1 MRRQEEFLI
10 TRNAIRTDTPP
21 FARNQRQS
29 PGSGNPGYTTISTM
43 IRILRETHAA
53 PASIAQTLARAGG
66 TNRFGEP
73 NFRAVWGWSRLAWIG
88 GRFEDRDAAGNL
100 IRESIELRFE
110 PKYFQRNR
118 WHIERWCAPE
128 IYGSPE
134 DWARATLEI
143 EGAQSIA
150 ALGPYPSRGEYEH
163 AFTLEGPPRHRSSS
177 ERPNS
182 FAGPHHNFREP
193 PGSRLG
199 ADSASGEF
207 IQLTATIAERLARM
221 IEASRAIT
229 GAGSASHAF
238 SGARNTTP
246 DFRRGAACRAPNFAS
261 PGARQG
267 REALYRREA
276 ARDRDYDSW
285 ADTLLSDAGPA
296 FHGVP
301 HAVVTRA
308 I

>member
-1 MRRQEEFLI
+1 
-10 TRNAIRTDTPP
+10 
-21 FARNQRQS
+21 
-29 PGSGNPGYTTISTM
+29 M
-43 IRILRETHAA
+43 IRILRETHEA
-53 PASIAQTLARAGG
+53 PASMAKTLTRAGG

-73 NFRAVWGWSRLAWIG
+73 NFRVVWGWSRLAWIG

-134 DWARATLEI
+134 DWTRATLEV
-143 EGAQSIA
+143 EGARSIA
-150 ALGPYPSRGEYEH
+150 ALGPFPSRGEYEH
-163 AFTLEGPPRHRSSS
+163 AFTLEGPQ
-177 ERPNS
+177 N
-182 FAGPHHNFREP
+182 
-193 PGSRLG
+193 
-199 ADSASGEF
+199 EF

-229 GAGSASHAF
+229 GAGDANA
-238 SGARNTTP
+238 ARATQSSSTTAHN
-246 DFRRGAACRAPNFAS
+246 AADARAPHADSACGFPSVRAAS
-261 PGARQG
+261 FTPGARRG

-301 HAVVTRA
+301 HAVVPRA
-308 I
+308 V

>member
-1 MRRQEEFLI
+1 
-10 TRNAIRTDTPP
+10 
-21 FARNQRQS
+21 
-29 PGSGNPGYTTISTM
+29 M
-43 IRILRETHAA
+43 IRILRETHSA

-88 GRFEDRDAAGNL
+88 GRFEDRDVAGNL
-100 IRESIELRFE
+100 LRESIELRFE
-110 PKYFQRNR
+110 PKYFPRNR

-134 DWARATLEI
+134 DWARATLEV
-143 EGAQSIA
+143 EGARSIA

-163 AFTLEGPPRHRSSS
+163 AFTLEGPQ
-177 ERPNS
+177 N
-182 FAGPHHNFREP
+182 NFV
-193 PGSRLG
+193 
-199 ADSASGEF
+199 
-207 IQLTATIAERLARM
+207 QLTATIAERLARM
-221 IEASRAIT
+221 IEASRALT
-229 GAGSASHAF
+229 GAGASGTGFSLCSA
-238 SGARNTTP
+238 T
-246 DFRRGAACRAPNFAS
+246 GAAHTHAS
-261 PGARQG
+261 PASRQG

-301 HAVVTRA
+301 HVVVKTPGE
-308 I
+308 

>member
-1 MRRQEEFLI
+1 
-10 TRNAIRTDTPP
+10 
-21 FARNQRQS
+21 
-29 PGSGNPGYTTISTM
+29 M
-43 IRILRETHAA
+43 IRILRETHVA
-53 PASIAQTLARAGG
+53 PASIAQTLTRAGG

-128 IYGSPE
+128 IYGSPD
-134 DWARATLEI
+134 DWARATLEV
-143 EGAQSIA
+143 EGARSIA

-163 AFTLEGPPRHRSSS
+163 AFTLERPPRHSYSPSSS
-177 ERPNS
+177 HLEPD
-182 FAGPHHNFREP
+182 HNFHEP

-199 ADSASGEF
+199 ADSARSAGDSNASILSGEF

-221 IEASRAIT
+221 IEASRALT
-229 GAGSASHAF
+229 GAGDANAP
-238 SGARNTTP
+238 RNST
-246 DFRRGAACRAPNFAS
+246 RATGLPA
-261 PGARQG
+261 GRQG

-301 HAVVTRA
+301 HVSVG
-308 I
+308 

>member
-1 MRRQEEFLI
+1 MC
-10 TRNAIRTDTPP
+10 AI
-21 FARNQRQS
+21 Q
-29 PGSGNPGYTTISTM
+29 
-43 IRILRETHAA
+43 ILRETHET
-53 PASIAQTLARAGG
+53 PSSIAQTLARAGG

-100 IRESIELRFE
+100 VRETVELRYE
-110 PKYFQRNR
+110 PKYFPRDR

-134 DWARATLEI
+134 DWARATLEVD
-143 EGAQSIA
+143 GAQSIA

-163 AFTLEGPPRHRSSS
+163 VFTLEGPQ
-177 ERPNS
+177 N
-182 FAGPHHNFREP
+182 
-193 PGSRLG
+193 
-199 ADSASGEF
+199 EF
-207 IQLTATIAERLARM
+207 VQLTATIADRLARM
-221 IEASRAIT
+221 IEASRALT
-229 GAGSASHAF
+229 GAGNASV
-238 SGARNTTP
+238 SCSST
-246 DFRRGAACRAPNFAS
+246 RATGLPAGS
-261 PGARQG
+261 QG

-301 HAVVTRA
+301 HAVVPG
-308 I
+308 